1 MISTKRILI
10 LLFNLITIPA
20 SASEMVYHFS
30 NPSFSGEGWSSHV
43 LTIENQEYTRKM
55 KLIEDK
61 KAAEAKAAADAKN
74 TNLSK
79 FLNNLESRIYATLS
93 QKIAEQL
100 FSDQGLTTGTFDVSG
115 SNVFWESTT
124 NGIHLV
130 ITDAGGSKTDITVP
144 LGSLAI

>member
-10 LLFNLITIPA
+10 LLFNLITVSA
-20 SASEMVYHFS
+20 SASEMTFKFN

-61 KAAEAKAAADAKN
+61 KAAEAKAASDAKN
-74 TNLSK
+74 TNLAK

-124 NGIHLV
+124 DGIHLI
-130 ITDAGGSKTDITVP
+130 ITDSGGLTTDITVP

>member
-1 MISTKRILI
+1 MIRAILVLF
-10 LLFNLITIPA
+10 LLSSSA
-20 SASEMVYHFS
+20 YASEMVFKFN

-43 LTIENQEYTRKM
+43 LTLENQEYTRKM
-55 KLIEDK
+55 KIYEEK

-79 FLNNLESRIYATLS
+79 FLNNLESRIYATIS

-100 FSDQGLTTGTFDVSG
+100 FSDQGLTTGSFDVAG
-115 SNVFWESTT
+115 SNIFWESTT
-124 NGIHLV
+124 SGIRLV
-130 ITDAGGSKTDITVP
+130 ITDSGGLITDITVP

>member
-1 MISTKRILI
+1 MIRVFLALFLMSTSAL
-10 LLFNLITIPA
+10 
-20 SASEMVYHFS
+20 ASEMVFKFN

-55 KLIEDK
+55 KIFEDQ
-61 KAAEAKAAADAKN
+61 KAAAAKAASDAKN
-74 TNLSK
+74 TNLAK

-100 FSDQGLTTGTFDVSG
+100 FSDQGLTTGSFDVSG
-115 SNVFWESTT
+115 SNVYWESTT
-124 NGIHLV
+124 GGIRLV
-130 ITDAGGSKTDITVP
+130 ITDSGGMTTDITVP

>member
-1 MISTKRILI
+1 MIRYVLAGFLI
-10 LLFNLITIPA
+10 VTPA
-20 SASEMVYHFS
+20 YASEMVFKFN

-74 TNLSK
+74 TNLAK

-100 FSDQGLTTGTFDVSG
+100 FSDQGLTTGSFDVAG
-115 SNVFWESTT
+115 SHVFWESTAD
-124 NGIHLV
+124 GVHLT
-130 ITDAGGSKTDITVP
+130 ITDSGGLTTDITVP
-144 LGSLAI
+144 LGSLAL

>member
-1 MISTKRILI
+1 MIRYVLAGFLI
-10 LLFNLITIPA
+10 ISPA
-20 SASEMVYHFS
+20 YSSEMIFKFN

-55 KLIEDK
+55 KIMEDQ
-61 KAAEAKAAADAKN
+61 KAAAAKAAADAKN
-74 TNLSK
+74 TNLAK

-100 FSDQGLTTGTFDVSG
+100 FSDQGLTTGSFNIAG

-124 NGIHLV
+124 DGIHLV
-130 ITDAGGSKTDITVP
+130 ITDPGGLTTDITVP

>member
-1 MISTKRILI
+1 MIRYVLAGFLI
-10 LLFNLITIPA
+10 ITPA
-20 SASEMVYHFS
+20 SASEMVFKFN

-55 KLIEDK
+55 KIIEDK
-61 KAAEAKAAADAKN
+61 KAAEAKAASDAKN
-74 TNLSK
+74 TNLAK

-100 FSDQGLTTGTFDVSG
+100 FSDQGLTTGSFVVAG

-124 NGIHLV
+124 DGVHLI
-130 ITDAGGSKTDITVP
+130 ITDAGGNTTEITVP

>member
-1 MISTKRILI
+1 MIRAIAIVFFMSST
-10 LLFNLITIPA
+10 A
-20 SASEMVYHFS
+20 YASEMVFKFN

-43 LTIENQEYTRKM
+43 LTLENQEYSRKM
-55 KLIEDK
+55 KIYEEK
-61 KAAEAKAAADAKN
+61 KAAEAKAASDAKN

-79 FLNNLESRIYATLS
+79 FLNNLESRIYATIS

-100 FSDQGLTTGTFDVSG
+100 FSDQGLTSGSFSISG

-124 NGIHLV
+124 GGIRLV
-130 ITDAGGSKTDITVP
+130 ITDAGGMTTDITVP

>member
-1 MISTKRILI
+1 MFRAI
-10 LLFNLITIPA
+10 LLGVFIITPA
-20 SASEMVYHFS
+20 YASEMTFKFN

-55 KLIEDK
+55 KLVEDK

-74 TNLSK
+74 TNLAK

-100 FSDQGLTTGTFDVSG
+100 FSDQGLTTGSFDVAG
-115 SNVFWESTT
+115 SHVFWESTSE
-124 NGIHLV
+124 GVHLT
-130 ITDAGGSKTDITVP
+130 ITDSGGLTTDITVP
-144 LGSLAI
+144 LGSLAL

>member
-1 MISTKRILI
+1 MIRYVLAG
-10 LLFNLITIPA
+10 LLITTPVY
-20 SASEMVYHFS
+20 ASEMVFKFN

-130 ITDAGGSKTDITVP
+130 ITDAGGSTTDITVP